1 METEKTS
8 PPLRLFKKKKSLHII
23 RNACRTYWLLV
34 PFPQHLLK
42 PENVPVK
49 PRSLAV
55 KLRRL
60 HGSSPALLSSRPAW
74 APTRGRAEAG
84 EAAGAG
90 LTPPSCSTSRDLG
103 GTAGAGGVCLCSSS
117 TQNYTRAKWCELEC

>member
-8 PPLRLFKKKKSLHII
+8 PPPSVYLKKKKKSLHII
-23 RNACRTYWLLV
+23 RNACRTCWLLV

-74 APTRGRAEAG
+74 APTGGRAEAG

-90 LTPPSCSTSRDLG
+90 LTPPSCGAFRDSG
-103 GTAGAGGVCLCSSS
+103 GMAGAGGLPLFLLYTKLYSS
-117 TQNYTRAKWCELEC
+117 KVV